1 MRKLHLHT
9 YLREDGA
16 RIPYR
21 VSAIGENLMPYHP
34 DDRIEE
40 GWFVTSDE
48 LEVIRQDA
56 FEAARQ
62 TSFLW
67 YKHDNFEA
75 WVKQRR
81 SLPCALESAMPKG
94 KMIVGKRQGKRFLRR
109 VKRLAKHGVALLKCG
124 FCKRLAFPLLFAVP
138 VVASAQ
144 TVPVSLVVAT
154 GEHSVTCEEGRRMFD
169 DVKALYAPLGIDLRL
184 RWFKCAPNPRKRATR
199 LEGYGVDNAHWWY
212 EEDYFTGRRY
222 KGRRAIHYAILPPVQ
237 FQGALWI
244 VGQAYESTCYW
255 SGGKRVGISS
265 ALMSNAEGRPRYR
278 HSVIAI
284 AHEIGH
290 MLGFSHDETLPV
302 SIMHP
307 GPLSS
312 VDKSSTWL
320 PWPQSALNKLK
331 FCRERDQ

>member
-1 MRKLHLHT
+1 MRKVHLHT

-62 TSFLW
+62 TSLLW
-67 YKHDNFEA
+67 YKQDNFEA

-94 KMIVGKRQGKRFLRR
+94 KMIMGNRQGKRFLRR
-109 VKRLAKHGVALLKCG
+109 VTITQRMKSRFKCG

-154 GEHSVTCEEGRRMFD
+154 GADSVTCEQGRKMFR
-169 DVKALYAPLGIDLRL
+169 DVQAIYAPLGVNLRL
-184 RWFKCAPNPRKRATR
+184 RWFRCLPNPRRKRTR
-199 LEGYGVDNAHWWY
+199 LTGYGVDNAHWWY
-212 EEDYFTGRRY
+212 DEDYFIGRRN
-222 KGRRAIHYAILPPVQ
+222 KGRRVVHYALIPPIKYKD
-237 FQGALWI
+237 GWYI
-244 VGQAYESTCYW
+244 VGQAYQASCYW
-255 SGGKRVGISS
+255 APDKRVGMSS
-265 ALMSNAEGRPRYR
+265 AMMFNAEGAPRYR
-278 HSVIAI
+278 HSVVAM

-290 MLGFSHDETLPV
+290 TLGFPHDEYKPV

-307 GPLSS
+307 APLSA
-312 VDKSSTWL
+312 VNSSSSWL
-320 PWPQSALNKLK
+320 PWPQSAVDVLNS
-331 FCRERDQ
+331 CREKEK